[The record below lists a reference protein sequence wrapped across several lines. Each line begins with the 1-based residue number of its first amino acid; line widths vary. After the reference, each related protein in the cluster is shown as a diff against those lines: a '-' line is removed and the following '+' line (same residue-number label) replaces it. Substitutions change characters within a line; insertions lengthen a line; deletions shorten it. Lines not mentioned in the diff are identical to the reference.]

1 MSIERAGYDG
11 PITFVCDAC
20 GEIDET
26 RCTQFPGALAKFK
39 SHGGKV
45 VKIDEE
51 WEHYCRECR
60 DD

>member
-1 MSIERAGYDG
+1 MSIERDGYDG

-20 GEIDET
+20 GDEDAT
-26 RCTQFPGALAKFK
+26 RCTEFSGALAKFK
-39 SHGGKV
+39 AHRGKAI
-45 VKIDEE
+45 KINEE